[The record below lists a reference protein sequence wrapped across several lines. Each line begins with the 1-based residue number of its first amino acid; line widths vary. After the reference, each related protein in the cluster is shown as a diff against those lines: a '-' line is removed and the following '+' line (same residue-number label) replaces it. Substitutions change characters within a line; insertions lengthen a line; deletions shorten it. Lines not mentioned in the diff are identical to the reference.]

1 MGAAGVIWA
10 LAELGG
16 HGDHAAVAAG
26 LDERY
31 LAAPDYG
38 DAAPGLWLGRAGI
51 LAVAERL
58 VPDAGRRDL
67 LHAVLDENVGN
78 PAVELMWGAPGS
90 MLVASAL
97 HRRTGEE
104 RFADAWR
111 RLGDSVWDG
120 WAEDP
125 EIGCRIWTQALYG
138 SVRRYVGPGHGMAGC
153 IAALA
158 QRPDLLGAERMHELE
173 ARTLRSAVA
182 LAVCEDDEANWLPIA
197 GTALAVADGS
207 GIRMQWCHGAPG
219 MVATLAQIAPGDDDF
234 TTLLVAG
241 GELTWHAGPLRK
253 GSTLCHGTAGNGLAF
268 LALHRR
274 TGEERWLERAR
285 SFGMHAITQVEDA
298 RAAQGTGR
306 HSLWTGDL
314 GVALYL
320 RGCIDP
326 DAAPGIDIGTW

>member
-1 MGAAGVIWA
+1 
-10 LAELGG
+10 
-16 HGDHAAVAAG
+16 
-26 LDERY
+26 
-31 LAAPDYG
+31 
-38 DAAPGLWLGRAGI
+38 
-51 LAVAERL
+51 
-58 VPDAGRRDL
+58 
-67 LHAVLDENVGN
+67 
-78 PAVELMWGAPGS
+78 
-90 MLVASAL
+90 
-97 HRRTGEE
+97 
-104 RFADAWR
+104 
-111 RLGDSVWDG
+111 
-120 WAEDP
+120 
-125 EIGCRIWTQALYG
+125 
-138 SVRRYVGPGHGMAGC
+138 
-153 IAALA
+153 
-158 QRPDLLGAERMHELE
+158 
-173 ARTLRSAVA
+173 
-182 LAVCEDDEANWLPIA
+182 
-197 GTALAVADGS
+197 
-207 GIRMQWCHGAPG
+207 